1 MKKIRIYEYSKCS
14 TCRNALKFL
23 DRHKVDYEKIP
34 IVETPPSKAE
44 LRQMLAAQSGNVKK
58 LFNTSGELY
67 REMKIS
73 EKIGSMSESEAL
85 DLLAA
90 NGKLIKRPFVIG
102 GNTGLVGFKEDDWK
116 KTFASR
122 S

>member
-1 MKKIRIYEYSKCS
+1 MKKIRIYEYAKCS

-23 DRHKVDYEKIP
+23 DRHKIEYEKVP
-34 IVETPPSKAE
+34 IVETPPTKGE
-44 LRQMLAAQSGNVKK
+44 LRQMLAAQGGNLKR

-67 REMKIS
+67 REMRIS
-73 EKIGSMSESEAL
+73 AKLGSMSENEAL
-85 DLLAA
+85 DLLAS

-102 GNTGLVGFKEDDWK
+102 GNTELLGFKEDDWK
-116 KTFASR
+116 NAFKS

>member
-23 DRHKVDYEKIP
+23 DQHHVEYERVP
-34 IVETPPSKAE
+34 IVETPPTRTE
-44 LRQMLAAQSGNVKK
+44 LRKMLASVGGNIKK

-67 REMKIS
+67 REL
-73 EKIGSMSESEAL
+73 KIGSKFDSMTESEAL

-90 NGKLIKRPFVIG
+90 HGKLIKCPFLLFEDS
-102 GNTGLVGFKEDDWK
+102 GLVGFKVEEWK
-116 KTFASR
+116 KIVKR
-122 S
+122 